1 MVSEVLVSAARKWA
15 GISSGPFQRMC
26 VVWIVLGRDFTEVH
40 LKICPSTWV
49 SILLNQ
55 ERGAGV
61 FHKDMADA
69 VVDIAVINHPLNGGG
84 AIVQAGTQA
93 TGIHLNFGIEPF
105 FNFLGLHHLV
115 SPWRKGFQL
124 QALGAT

>member
-1 MVSEVLVSAARKWA
+1 MLPV
-15 GISSGPFQRMC
+15 SGPAC
-26 VVWIVLGRDFTEVH
+26 HLGLPAYVCSLDRSRARF
-40 LKICPSTWV
+40 LPKYISKICPSTWV

-93 TGIHLNFGIEPF
+93 TGIHLNFGIQPF
-105 FNFLGLHHLV
+105 SIFWDCIILSLHGERA
-115 SPWRKGFQL
+115 SMP